1 MVGAFLFMKAGNVT
15 EQEERREKKSAADI
29 GANQR
34 IVPCITPF
42 LRFYPLTSYVFRQN
56 MVRFAQSAKGAALYQ
71 PRANERS
78 ECRPRNI
85 VTEVEG

>member
-1 MVGAFLFMKAGNVT
+1 MVKVSPAFLFFFV
-15 EQEERREKKSAADI
+15 
-29 GANQR
+29 
-34 IVPCITPF
+34 TPF
-42 LRFYPLTSYVFRQN
+42 LPFNFLCVSSELGAF
-56 MVRFAQSAKGAALYQ
+56 FFQSAKGAALYQ